1 MKTARITFLGT
12 DQFKAELERQAAAQK
27 ISVGEL
33 IRSQFERKPSGDER
47 LLEVLAEDLKRST
60 AEAHQALTDALAEV
74 EATLKELGERRQ
86 QKSGAAG

>member
-60 AEAHQALTDALAEV
+60 AEAHQALTAALAEV
-74 EATLKELGERRQ
+74 DATLKELGEHRQ
-86 QKSGAAG
+86 QRRGVA

>member
-60 AEAHQALTDALAEV
+60 AEAHQVLTAALAEV
-74 EATLKELGERRQ
+74 DATLKELGERRQ
-86 QKSGAAG
+86 QRRGVA